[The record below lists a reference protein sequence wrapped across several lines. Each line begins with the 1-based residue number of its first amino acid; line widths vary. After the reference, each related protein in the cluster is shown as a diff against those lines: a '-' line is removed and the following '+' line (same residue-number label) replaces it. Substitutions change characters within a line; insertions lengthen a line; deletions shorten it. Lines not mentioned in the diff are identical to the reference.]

1 MDIYILKFTYSLLD
15 WEVSSLF
22 NNPIK
27 GDELE
32 ADFNLGFETN
42 DPNIF
47 NVTVFY
53 TPVQHDIKIC
63 DVMVKVRFLIT
74 DKERWPLKIEDGV
87 KLVLEAVKIMFKIL
101 YKELL
106 VPNHLEEIL
115 QHLSPPTEEDIRN
128 RLKIFGFG
136 ISFS

>member
-32 ADFNLGFETN
+32 ADFNLGL
-42 DPNIF
+42 
-47 NVTVFY
+47 VTVFY

>member
-32 ADFNLGFETN
+32 ADF
-42 DPNIF
+42 
-47 NVTVFY
+47 VTVFY